1 MTWQDLCIDALDV
14 DRMATFWAAVSGLT
28 VADAEPPARL
38 DGPTSRHRLW
48 VNPVDRTRRSKNRTH
63 LDVHCASVD
72 DLVTL
77 GATVT
82 AAAEGTGLGWT
93 RMADPEGNDF
103 CAFVRPPDRLPDY
116 RLHGIGVDC
125 RDAGAQAQWWGRL
138 FGSEPA
144 YDATYDAWTLTGV
157 AVDAVMTL
165 DFTPVPEP
173 RTEPNRL
180 HWDVQGDVDDL
191 LARGARHLWDTP
203 GWTVLAD
210 PEGNEFCV
218 FAPS

>member
-1 MTWQDLCIDALDV
+1 
-14 DRMATFWAAVSGLT
+14 MA
-28 VADAEPPARL
+28 
-38 DGPTSRHRLW
+38 
-48 VNPVDRTRRSKNRTH
+48 
-63 LDVHCASVD
+63 
-72 DLVTL
+72 L

-82 AAAEGTGLGWT
+82 AAAEETGLGWT

-103 CAFVRPPDRLPDY
+103 CAFVRPPERLPDY
-116 RLHGIGVDC
+116 RLHGIGIDC
-125 RDAGAQAQWWGRL
+125 RDARAQAQWWGRL

-180 HWDVQGDVDDL
+180 HWDVQGDVDDAGSKNL
-191 LARGARHLWDTP
+191 FSR
-203 GWTVLAD
+203 D
-210 PEGNEFCV
+210 PECRRQGYWCFFCHGTPPILRV
-218 FAPS
+218 LTLFSQVLGGAWFSCRGRVT